1 MARFGMVIDT
11 TKCVGCMDCVVA
23 CKTEND
29 VPDGFCR
36 DWIVEEVKGRMP
48 DLSMEIRSERCNMCD
63 DPPCVYCCPT
73 GASHVEDFGQLVQI
87 DADKCIGCKACLAA
101 CPYGARYTHPD
112 GYADK
117 CTFCVHRLK
126 EGKRPACV
134 SVCPT
139 HCMYF
144 GDLDDAN
151 SEVNRLLNARPHKSV
166 LDEAG
171 TRPRIDGRRD
181 LLCNINIDF
190 IDTAIL
196 NVRCDSAHSIFNK
209 RE

>member
-11 TKCVGCMDCVVA
+11 AKCVGCMNCVVA

-29 VPDGFCR
+29 VPDGLCR
-36 DWIVEEVKGRMP
+36 DWIVEQVKGTMP

-63 DPPCVYCCPT
+63 NPPCVYCCPT

-87 DADKCIGCKACLAA
+87 DADQCIGCKACLAA

-117 CTFCVHRLK
+117 CTFCAHRLK
-126 EGKRPACV
+126 EGKQPACV

-139 HCMYF
+139 RCMYF

-151 SEVNRLLNARPHKSV
+151 SEVNRLLRARAHKS
-166 LDEAG
+166 LLNEAG
-171 TRPRIDGRRD
+171 TRPRIFF
-181 LLCNINIDF
+181 L
-190 IDTAIL
+190 T
-196 NVRCDSAHSIFNK
+196 
-209 RE
+209 